1 MSTNKFGWLVYDR
14 NRHFNWEME
23 SVLGMDSSHKD
34 GNHNIVIYLFIERGR
49 IEANIEELDFVDGK
63 ERVISR

>member
-1 MSTNKFGWLVYDR
+1 
-14 NRHFNWEME
+14 ME

-63 ERVISR
+63 ERVIRSIHRKTCRKWKTKKL